1 MIEDCSWRVPTAE
14 GSNTAAFKPKYIPLA
29 GAKKVLLGYAGVH
42 LLVAVSA
49 AGPPPEVFQQQM
61 STIYGD
67 HQNSLLAD
75 GLQVVNKPVYSV
87 FTKLRQCRDK

>member
-14 GSNTAAFKPKYIPLA
+14 GSSTAAFKPKYIPLAA

-61 STIYGD
+61 STIYGAN
-67 HQNSLLAD
+67 QYSLVAD
-75 GLQVVNKPVYSV
+75 GLQ
-87 FTKLRQCRDK
+87 